1 MSSVFIQFPNFWYQN
16 VWNDIG
22 NKNLQNKYLK
32 TLFYG
37 GAKLGDLWNIIFYV
51 FFYTKFA
58 KYSIFLGGS
67 P

>member
-37 GAKLGDLWNIIFYV
+37 GAKLGDLWNIIFYA
-51 FFYTKFA
+51 FFLYKIRQIFN
-58 KYSIFLGGS
+58 FLGGS